1 MGLIMM
7 ELAPST
13 PAAKA
18 AAVPLGRLLTP
29 WGSHRVAYD
38 VNRLVTCA
46 KRAVIIRIGNGQRRR
61 TLAIDLRCSCGGL
74 EGEADATA
82 PRLQLRDGALP
93 CNRQVA
99 AGGDARPAGLL
110 GVGPDLV
117 PVTFPLQIYP
127 GCATRRS
134 RCCQRRGDGGTP
146 VVQLLSPR
154 EPLPPAAR
162 CPQLHTA
169 MPRWSPPGASH
180 IAANAGDQEQRAA

>member
-46 KRAVIIRIGNGQRRR
+46 KRAVIIRIGNGQRMR
-61 TLAIDLRCSCGGL
+61 TLVVDLRCSCGGL

-93 CNRQVA
+93 CNRQIA

-110 GVGPDLV
+110 GVDPDLV

-127 GCATRRS
+127 GCATGRS
-134 RCCQRRGDGGTP
+134 R
-146 VVQLLSPR
+146 V
-154 EPLPPAAR
+154 LPA
-162 CPQLHTA
+162 T
-169 MPRWSPPGASH
+169 G
-180 IAANAGDQEQRAA
+180 

>member
-61 TLAIDLRCSCGGL
+61 TLGAVQEVLPVGRPVYVIDLSGLSRVSSPGYEGGL
-74 EGEADATA
+74 
-82 PRLQLRDGALP
+82 R
-93 CNRQVA
+93 
-99 AGGDARPAGLL
+99 
-110 GVGPDLV
+110 
-117 PVTFPLQIYP
+117 
-127 GCATRRS
+127 
-134 RCCQRRGDGGTP
+134 
-146 VVQLLSPR
+146 
-154 EPLPPAAR
+154 
-162 CPQLHTA
+162 
-169 MPRWSPPGASH
+169 
-180 IAANAGDQEQRAA
+180 